1 MLAPREPTG
10 AYAIAFA
17 LREADIAIAHAIDL
31 LSRTDVQA
39 ETGLTAELFLSLEA
53 GWTAPEARMVVR
65 AERTLRA
72 MPLTKANF
80 RAGKLSWSQ
89 VRAIVSSMRAVDIAG
104 CAEIDAIVAGRVE
117 DEPDALLQRIDD
129 EIADRRLDLAVA
141 REDRAIDRSFLSVQP
156 RLDGSATLY
165 GETDAES
172 TAIIVEALDA
182 IAARPVDPD
191 AEDAPTRAR
200 QRMDAFIH
208 MCETTLNGGS
218 SGDHLGRPRPR
229 FLATI
234 DLDAF
239 AEQGRTQSARILA
252 AVSGR
257 PARVTPVAAETM
269 LCDAT
274 VQPVVFDGAR
284 AVAVGDA
291 TSPIGAKLRTA
302 LAARDGGCRFPGC
315 GAPVAWCDAHH
326 IRARINE
333 GPTEIDNLLLLCRRC
348 HRRVHR
354 FRWRLSMHRDGTIEF
369 TRQGRSYSSTPR
381 ARPRALSRS

>member
-10 AYAIAFA
+10 AHAIASS
-17 LREADIAIAHAIDL
+17 LRDADLAIAHAIDL

-39 ETGLTAELFLSLEA
+39 ETGLTPELFLTLEA
-53 GWTAPEARMVVR
+53 GWTAADARVVVK
-65 AERTLRA
+65 AERALRA
-72 MPLTKANF
+72 MPLTKAKF
-80 RAGKLSWSQ
+80 RMGALSWGQ
-89 VRAIVSSMRAVDIAG
+89 VRAIVSSVRSVDVHG
-104 CAEIDAIVAGRVE
+104 RAEIDATVDRHAA

-129 EIADRRLDLAVA
+129 EVADRRTDLAVA
-141 REDRAIDRSFLSVQP
+141 REDRAIERRFLSVQP
-156 RLDGSATLY
+156 HLDGSATLY

-182 IAARPVDPD
+182 IAERPIDPD
-191 AEDAPTRAR
+191 VEDAPTRAR
-200 QRMDAFIH
+200 QRMDALIH
-208 MCETTLNGGS
+208 MCEMTLNGGAS
-218 SGDHLGRPRPR
+218 SGRPRPR

-234 DLDAF
+234 DLNAF
-239 AEQGRTQSARILA
+239 AEHGRTQSARILA
-252 AVSGR
+252 SVSGR
-257 PARVTPVAAETM
+257 PARVTPVATETM

-274 VQPVVFDGAR
+274 IQPVVFDGAR
-284 AVAVGDA
+284 PVAVGDA
-291 TSPIGAKLRTA
+291 TSPISAKLRTA

-326 IRARINE
+326 IRARIND

-369 TRQGRSYSSTPR
+369 TRQGRGYSSTPR
-381 ARPRALSRS
+381 ARTPIRS